1 VHAVIAETAAS
12 GTITE
17 IDFPFIIRIEFCI
30 DKRRARCLVVRAGG
44 ATPGF
49 GAKSAYA
56 LNALNIDLLLAVPS
70 NAEMEIPNEL

>member
-1 VHAVIAETAAS
+1 M
-12 GTITE
+12 
-17 IDFPFIIRIEFCI
+17 
-30 DKRRARCLVVRAGG
+30 VRAGG